1 MRYFVD
7 LAGARGAST
16 QDVLAGTGL
25 AVDAGDGENIWLSL
39 EQLNAFLDNCEHTL
53 GPGWHIDAMLQL
65 ELAHHGPLG
74 AAAGSAATLQSA
86 LDVVAQYIELRAPYA
101 WLVPHRK
108 SQTLSLS
115 FVETHP
121 LRRHRSMLIETALLS
136 IVRLIEKIRSRPAD
150 GLCLKLDTPAP
161 CYADGFSALAPC
173 EVCFDCPATSLDV
186 PLSWLEDVNLMAD
199 AALHEVAVQAC
210 QSQLQQF
217 VGRSPLEAQLRAR
230 LLREVGGA
238 PSLASLA
245 AELHMSS
252 RSLIR
257 KLKVEGTSYQ
267 SIVDD
272 VHQHFAKHQLRH
284 TSLTVAQIG
293 YDLGYADPSNFG
305 RAFRAW
311 TGVSPGEY
319 RRQATR

>member
-1 MRYFVD
+1 M
-7 LAGARGAST
+7 LS
-16 QDVLAGTGL
+16 GTGL

-39 EQLNAFLDNCEHTL
+39 EQLNAFLDNCERTL
-53 GPGWHIDAMLQL
+53 GKGWHIEAMLKL

-74 AAAGSAATLQSA
+74 AAAGSASTLQRA
-86 LDVVAQYIELRAPYA
+86 LEVVAQYIELRAPYA
-101 WLVPHRK
+101 WLVPHRTER
-108 SQTLSLS
+108 TLSLS
-115 FVETHP
+115 FIETHSLP
-121 LRRHRSMLIETALLS
+121 RHRSMLIETALLS
-136 IVRLIEKIRSRPAD
+136 IVRLIEKIRGRAAD

-161 CYADGFSALAPC
+161 GYADGFSALEPC
-173 EVCFDCPATSLDV
+173 EVRFDCPATSLDV
-186 PLSWLEDVNLMAD
+186 PLTWLEDVNLMAD
-199 AALHEVAVQAC
+199 AALHEVALQAC

-245 AELHMSS
+245 GELNMSS

-257 KLKVEGTSYQ
+257 KLKLDGTSYQ

-272 VHQHFAKHQLRH
+272 VYQHFAKHQLRH
-284 TSLTVAQIG
+284 TRLTVAQIG
-293 YDLGYADPSNFG
+293 YGLGYADPSNFG

-319 RRQATR
+319 RRQVTP